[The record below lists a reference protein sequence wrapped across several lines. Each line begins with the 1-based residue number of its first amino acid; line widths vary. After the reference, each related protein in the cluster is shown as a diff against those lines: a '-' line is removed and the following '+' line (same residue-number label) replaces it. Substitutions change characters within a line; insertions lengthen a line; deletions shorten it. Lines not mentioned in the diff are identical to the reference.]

1 MSLKFDEAWMLATV
15 LLWVRLGALFFM
27 SPFVSAAKVP
37 ATVVVVFTLALSGL
51 FTMAFQTRATQPLGD
66 VVQLALAVAA
76 ELITGALMGFALQ
89 CAFAAFAMAGQV
101 LDVQMGFG
109 MGSIFDPVTRSNTP
123 VLGSVLAL
131 FGVAFFFAV
140 DGHHAFMRGIAFS
153 VTAVPPG
160 ALGLSISLADLMRPV
175 GAMFTSAIAVIAPTL
190 FMLLLV
196 ELVLMMTS
204 RVLPQMNIFFVA
216 IPAKILVGFV
226 ALAITSVFVGPV
238 MAKAYAGIFRFWDG
252 VLR

>member
-1 MSLKFDEAWMLATV
+1 MLATV

-37 ATVVVVFTLALSGL
+37 ATVVVVFTFALSGL
-51 FTMAFQTRATQPLGD
+51 FTLSFQTRATQPLGD

-76 ELITGALMGFALQ
+76 EVFTGALMGFALQ

-109 MGSIFDPVTRSNTP
+109 IGAIFDPVTRANTP
-123 VLGSVLAL
+123 VLGSALAL
-131 FGVAFFFAV
+131 FAVAFFFAL

-160 ALGLSISLADLMRPV
+160 SLGLSVSLADVMRPV
-175 GAMFTSAIAVIAPTL
+175 GAMFTTAIAVTAPAL

-204 RVLPQMNIFFVA
+204 RVLPQMNVFFVA

-226 ALAITSVFVGPV
+226 ALALTTAFVGPV
-238 MAKAYAGIFRFWDG
+238 MGRAYGGIFRFWDA

>member
-37 ATVVVVFTLALSGL
+37 AVVVVLFTLALSGL
-51 FTMAFQTRATQPLGD
+51 FTMAFQVRAPQAMGD
-66 VVQLALAVAA
+66 VVQFALAVAT
-76 ELITGALMGFALQ
+76 ELFTGALMGLALQ

-160 ALGLSISLADLMRPV
+160 TLGVSLSLGDLMRPV
-175 GAMFTSAIAVIAPTL
+175 GAMFTTAIAVIAPAL
-190 FMLLLV
+190 FVLLLV

-204 RVLPQMNIFFVA
+204 RVLPQMNVFFVGV
-216 IPAKILVGFV
+216 PAKILIGLVV
-226 ALAITSVFVGPV
+226 LATTSVYVGPV
-238 MAKAYAGIFRFWDG
+238 MAKAYSGIFRFWDG